1 MPQIEGILNLT
12 PDSFRESSRYDMDIF
27 RNPKVDIVDIGA
39 VSSRPGAAPVS
50 EEQEWARLEPVLS
63 HLPCGKRI
71 SLDTTRSSIV
81 RRAFGLI
88 GDFIVNDISAGEDDP
103 QMLRTAAELGLEYVA
118 MHKRGTPAT
127 MDSLCHYE
135 NGIMNELLA
144 YFADFAHR
152 AQEAGL
158 ERWILDPGLGFAK
171 TPEQNMEIL
180 YNLQALRVFGR
191 PILTG
196 PSNKRF
202 TKGREEEVLHLC
214 LQSDIV
220 RLHSDQIDFF
230 TKANNRPT
238 SYE

>member
-63 HLPCGKRI
+63 HLPHGKRI

-81 RRAFGLI
+81 RRAYGLI

-152 AQEAGL
+152 AREAGL

-180 YNLQALRVFGR
+180 YNLKALRVFGR

-202 TKGREEEVLHLC
+202 TKGREEEVLRLC

-220 RLHSDQIDFF
+220 RLHSDRIDFF